1 MSLAKKREEVSL
13 LLAFGEVQE
22 PLRAGAASPFLQQGS
37 EEPCA
42 PLRRG
47 KVWSKKGQ
55 VAINY
60 LSIFSRL
67 SDQELCWGLA

>member
-55 VAINY
+55 
-60 LSIFSRL
+60 
-67 SDQELCWGLA
+67 E